1 MADFLP
7 GDADICFT
15 CIHMQDCTDIREL
28 PPCVN
33 RFERRLAMQWIKTT
47 DRLPERNPHERYSQ
61 VACLVVHKREVKILV
76 YNHEH
81 LCWDDES
88 ADDYYCDIADVS
100 YWQPLP
106 EPPTAEDSGVAENV
120 VQA

>member
-1 MADFLP
+1 
-7 GDADICFT
+7 
-15 CIHMQDCTDIREL
+15 
-28 PPCVN
+28 
-33 RFERRLAMQWIKTT
+33 MQWIKTT
-47 DRLPERNPHERYSQ
+47 DRLPERNQHERYSQ

-106 EPPTAEDSGVAENV
+106 EPPTAEEQGAPA
-120 VQA
+120 VQQATAKAQNAANKDF